1 MSYLCTVS
9 KYSTK
14 EILNLDMT
22 AASEAKEN
30 SLIIS
35 FFVCDVLSRA
45 LLFERRASELRIYV
59 Y

>member
-1 MSYLCTVS
+1 MPYLYTVP
-9 KYSTK
+9 KYLTK

-35 FFVCDVLSRA
+35 FFVCDVLCRA
-45 LLFERRASELRIYV
+45 LLLERRTSELRIYV
-59 Y
+59 